1 MGVMM
6 EVPVATRAHVV
17 FVGHFEKLE
26 LENW

>member
-6 EVPVATRAHVV
+6 KVPVARRAHVV

-26 LENW
+26 LVNW